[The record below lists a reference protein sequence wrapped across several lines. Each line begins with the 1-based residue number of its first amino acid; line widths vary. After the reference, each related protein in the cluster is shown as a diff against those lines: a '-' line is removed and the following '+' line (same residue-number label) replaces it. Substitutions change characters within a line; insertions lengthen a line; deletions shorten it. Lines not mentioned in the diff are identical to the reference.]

1 MENYLSS
8 SLIFSSDK
16 ITGKFQEYGDE
27 EIPIMMSWED
37 PIMSASAAYVTQN
50 GGDILE
56 IGFGMGISAGYM
68 HSHSIDSHTIVENHP
83 DIIPKAVEWA
93 NDKSNVTII
102 SQSWYDV
109 KDSLGTFDGI
119 FFDIFGDM
127 NYSDFSSSVGNWTK
141 NGTKLTFWNDA
152 DREMNTQNIETT
164 YKQINITAPNSAS
177 LYFRTGSVV
186 YFMPM
191 KEF

>member
-8 SLIFSSDK
+8 SLIFYSDK

-56 IGFGMGISAGYM
+56 IGFGMGISAGYI

-83 DIIPKAVEWA
+83 DIIPKAVQWA

-152 DREMNTQNIETT
+152 DREINTQNIETT